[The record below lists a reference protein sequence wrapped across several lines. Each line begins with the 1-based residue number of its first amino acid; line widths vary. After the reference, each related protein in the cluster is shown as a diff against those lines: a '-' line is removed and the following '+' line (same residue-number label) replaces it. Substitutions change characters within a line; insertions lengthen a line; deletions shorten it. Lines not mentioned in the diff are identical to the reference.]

1 MDRTLPRPYVVT
13 RARHRWQQMLR
24 SLQVLQHWRRNIRT
38 RQHLAL
44 LDDRQLADVGIS
56 HSERAAELNKPF
68 WR

>member
-13 RARHRWQQMLR
+13 RVRHHWQQMLR

-38 RQHLAL
+38 RQQLAL